1 MPRKR
6 KKDFENVVENNV
18 SSVQD
23 NFDETKT
30 CEKKSSDSSRKLF
43 EFVEVNIDDIFPNE
57 WNVNEMKPD
66 VFNRLV
72 KEIKE
77 VGYIEPIQVVSTEG
91 GKYKIIGGEHRY
103 FACKFLGYKKLP
115 CIVLKDEKFKDENL
129 QKFISVRL
137 NVLRGKINP
146 EKFVKLYDELAD
158 KYGADNLQELLG
170 IVDTKEYNNLLK
182 DIGRSLVESGVSK
195 DKADEFVKKSEK
207 LKSLDSIGDL
217 LNEIMVK
224 HGNTLE
230 YDFMI
235 FNYGGKNIYWF
246 KVDKKV
252 KKILDDICEKAVCDK
267 KKISKY
273 LYRIFETFYDLQF
286 EDKLDDSSS

>member
-1 MPRKR
+1 MPRKG
-6 KKDFENVVENNV
+6 KEGLGNVVESDVSNVKNNLGEAEV
-18 SSVQD
+18 
-23 NFDETKT
+23 
-30 CEKKSSDSSRKLF
+30 KKNVNSDSNKKLF
-43 EFVEVNIDDIFPNE
+43 DFAEINIDDISPNS
-57 WNVNEMKPD
+57 WNVNEMSPD

-77 VGYIEPIQVVSTEG
+77 IGYIEPIQVVRMDN
-91 GKYKIIGGEHRY
+91 GKYRIVGGEHRY
-103 FACKFLGYKKLP
+103 YACKFLGYDKLP
-115 CIVLKDEKFKDENL
+115 CIVLLDNKFSNEDL

-146 EKFVKLYDELAD
+146 EKFVKLYDELVE

-170 IVDTKEYNNLLK
+170 IVDTKEYGSLLK
-182 DIGRSLVESGVSK
+182 SIGRSLVESGVSK
-195 DKADEFVKKSEK
+195 EKADEFVKKSEK
-207 LKSLDSIGDL
+207 LKNLDSIGDL
-217 LNEIMVK
+217 LNEIMIK

-252 KKILDDICEKAVCDK
+252 KKILDDICEKAVGDK
-267 KKISKY
+267 EKISKY
-273 LYRIFETFYDLQF
+273 LYKIFETFYDLQF
-286 EDKLDDSSS
+286 DDKLDDSSS